1 MRYYERSRH
10 CAVSP
15 RMVYDVAGGN
25 RMTATRSV
33 IILTLAG
40 ALLLTRPARA
50 RQDDEVF
57 QNRAITIGSAG
68 YHFRVF
74 TPKGWSKK
82 KKWPVILFLH
92 GAGERGDDNVAQT
105 IVGIGPAILRRQAGL
120 PFIVVLPQCPRN
132 RWWTE
137 PEMQA
142 LALKA
147 LDQTVTEFNGDSKRT
162 YLTGLSMGGYGSW
175 AIVAKNPSRFA
186 ALAIVCGGVRPP
198 PGLSLPKEAA
208 PQMTATDPYSAVA
221 AKAAKT
227 PVWVFHGDADRAVP
241 VTESR
246 KMVEALKAAGGNV
259 RYNEYEGVG
268 HNSWDRAYAEPELF
282 TWMLAQKLKAARR

>member
-105 IVGIGPAILRRQAGL
+105 RVGIGP
-120 PFIVVLPQCPRN
+120 
-132 RWWTE
+132 
-137 PEMQA
+137 
-142 LALKA
+142 
-147 LDQTVTEFNGDSKRT
+147 
-162 YLTGLSMGGYGSW
+162 
-175 AIVAKNPSRFA
+175 
-186 ALAIVCGGVRPP
+186 
-198 PGLSLPKEAA
+198 
-208 PQMTATDPYSAVA
+208 
-221 AKAAKT
+221 
-227 PVWVFHGDADRAVP
+227 
-241 VTESR
+241 
-246 KMVEALKAAGGNV
+246 
-259 RYNEYEGVG
+259 
-268 HNSWDRAYAEPELF
+268 
-282 TWMLAQKLKAARR
+282 

>member
-1 MRYYERSRH
+1 ML
-10 CAVSP
+10 
-15 RMVYDVAGGN
+15 M
-25 RMTATRSV
+25 
-33 IILTLAG
+33 LAG
-40 ALLLTRPARA
+40 AMMLTWPSRA

-57 QNRAITIGSAG
+57 QSRAIAIGSTG
-68 YHFRVF
+68 YHFRVS

-186 ALAIVCGGVRPP
+186 ALAIESGSEWITTDRDYARF
-198 PGLSLPKEAA
+198 PGLRWRHPLAA
-208 PQMTATDPYSAVA
+208 P
-221 AKAAKT
+221 
-227 PVWVFHGDADRAVP
+227 
-241 VTESR
+241 
-246 KMVEALKAAGGNV
+246 N
-259 RYNEYEGVG
+259 
-268 HNSWDRAYAEPELF
+268 
-282 TWMLAQKLKAARR
+282 